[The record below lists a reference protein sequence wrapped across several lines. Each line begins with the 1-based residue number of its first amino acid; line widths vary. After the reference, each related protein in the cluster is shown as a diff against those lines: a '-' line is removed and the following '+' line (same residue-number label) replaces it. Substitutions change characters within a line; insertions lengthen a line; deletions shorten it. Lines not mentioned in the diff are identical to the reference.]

1 MASDSEANC
10 EFLRFLCRLL
20 VFGRWRLFS
29 CCEGDRLHFNLFL
42 FAILCC
48 CRRKTNDRTKGRTNG
63 NIASGQQKMA
73 SHIAARFL
81 SFLLSFFFLAPS
93 LSLFSPSWKRL
104 ASRALSKLRCE
115 RFTWL
120 SVCPMI
126 ALSFTA
132 LLHFEQGPDSDA
144 KMSFFKIFFEIFFK
158 NFFETFF
165 AIL

>member
-93 LSLFSPSWKRL
+93 LSLCSRRVGKDWRRARSQSCDANDSLGCLSDDRLVFHSYTTGRMGWMAHRKWK
-104 ASRALSKLRCE
+104 
-115 RFTWL
+115 
-120 SVCPMI
+120 
-126 ALSFTA
+126 
-132 LLHFEQGPDSDA
+132 
-144 KMSFFKIFFEIFFK
+144 
-158 NFFETFF
+158 
-165 AIL
+165 